1 MGLWDNIKSRLGLG
15 DEWEDGYDEYDDAAY
30 ADESEDAGD
39 GFVGRPAYE
48 SPYGGAP
55 SARRLEREPDIER
68 ARITR
73 TRERDSGEREHLRSV
88 PSGAEVARMAPQVKM
103 HIVEPKSFSEAQAIA
118 DRFKQGTPVIMNMSL
133 TAPDVA
139 KRLIDFASGLTYGLD
154 GGLQKVSD
162 KVFMLTPA
170 NVDVSAGEVR
180 RLKDKGLFSVDG

>member
-15 DEWEDGYDEYDDAAY
+15 DDWEEGYDEYDDGPY
-30 ADESEDAGD
+30 AEETPDADD
-39 GFVGRPAYE
+39 GYVGRPVYE
-48 SPYGGAP
+48 SPYGG
-55 SARRLEREPDIER
+55 SSTARR
-68 ARITR
+68 A
-73 TRERDSGEREHLRSV
+73 ERDPRSRDRDAMDRDYLRSV
-88 PSGAEVARMAPQVKM
+88 PSGAEVSKMAPQVKM
-103 HIVEPKSFSEAQAIA
+103 HIVEPKSFSEAQSIA

-133 TAPDVA
+133 TAPDIA

-180 RLKDKGLFSVDG
+180 RLKDKGLFSIDG